1 MRSCRPGVAFPPS
14 GRAGALRFRSR
25 SHDEQLDPLRRPGR
39 RGRRAS
45 CRSRRR
51 SGQTRRSRLRAT
63 PAAIAAGDS
72 IFHKTGNCY
81 ACHGANAQGLVGPNL
96 TDSTWIHGD
105 GSYDFIV
112 ATVTKGIPKEESKS
126 GIVMPPKGG
135 STITDDQVKQVAAY
149 VYSLSHK

>member
-1 MRSCRPGVAFPPS
+1 MMNNWTRLGILAGVMA
-14 GRAGALRFRSR
+14 AL
-25 SHDEQLDPLRRPGR
+25 HAAP
-39 RGRRAS
+39 
-45 CRSRRR
+45 
-51 SGQTRRSRLRAT
+51 AT
-63 PAAIAAGDS
+63 AQAKPAAVAPEAIAQGDS

-96 TDSTWIHGD
+96 TDSEWIHGD

-126 GIVMPPKGG
+126 GIVMPAKGG
-135 STITDDQVKQVAAY
+135 SAITDDQVKQVAAY

>member
-1 MRSCRPGVAFPPS
+1 MAGVVAALHAAPAFSQAKPAAP
-14 GRAGALRFRSR
+14 AGV
-25 SHDEQLDPLRRPGR
+25 
-39 RGRRAS
+39 
-45 CRSRRR
+45 
-51 SGQTRRSRLRAT
+51 T

-72 IFHKTGNCY
+72 IFHSAGNCY
-81 ACHGANAQGLVGPNL
+81 ACHGANAQGLIGPNL

-112 ATVTKGIPKEESKS
+112 ATVTKGIPKEESKA
-126 GIVMPPKGG
+126 GIMMPPKGG